1 MADVGDAGRGGPGGS
16 RIFVR
21 DATGL
26 VREVSWMDAGMYN
39 MIWASIPLAIAF
51 LLLFGPAFYAGSSP
65 YLAIVVAFALT
76 VATGFL
82 YAMLSSAIP
91 RSGGDYAWITR
102 AVAPPV
108 GLMSNL
114 SWNFWITFF
123 IGLYAAFTTAYGI
136 SPLFRLWAAT
146 FDSPGLLNAADWMVS
161 RAGTMTV
168 GIIVVLLGAALLAF
182 GRGMRAFLRIQRWAF
197 VLWFLGAIIVPIVIM
212 LVTSRDT
219 VMTRFD
225 GYVTA
230 LGGPAGAS
238 QVLLDADAGTGQAP
252 FSLTQSVL
260 MVTLPFY
267 TLAFIFQSVYFG
279 GEIKRGKRSN
289 LLSIP
294 GAHVVAAL
302 TLLLA
307 AFAFQQT
314 AGRDLLAGF
323 GLADPGDYGLAFT
336 PLYTELAAIVS
347 GNVIIGSIVILG
359 FTAMLVIFVPQTML
373 QLSRNIFAWSF
384 DRVLPE
390 KIAEVNPR
398 THSPVVA
405 VMVIAA
411 LGVTSVVILSL
422 NPQLTFL
429 VGLFGLALT
438 YLTVAV
444 AGITF
449 PYRKP
454 DVFEA
459 SPYNGRVGR
468 VPTITLVGIASLL
481 TMGTAMAILLLDP
494 NSGTHWQ
501 MNTNRVLLGAGI
513 FLLGLP
519 LYYIIRAIQRAR
531 GVDIDLAYK
540 EIPPE

>member
-1 MADVGDAGRGGPGGS
+1 MARVKGPATGQTG
-16 RIFVR
+16 IFVR

-26 VREVSWMDAGMYN
+26 VREVSWTDAAMYN

-51 LLLFGPAFYAGSSP
+51 LLLFGPAFYTGGNL
-65 YLAIVVAFALT
+65 YLATILAFALT
-76 VATGFL
+76 VSTGFL
-82 YAMLSSAIP
+82 YAMMSSAVP
-91 RSGGDYAWITR
+91 RSGGDYTWITR
-102 AVAPPV
+102 AVAAPV

-123 IGLYAAFTTAYGI
+123 IGLYAAFTTSYGI
-136 SPLFRLWAAT
+136 SPLLRLWAAR
-146 FDSPGLLNAADWMVS
+146 FDSPGLLSAADWLVS

-168 GIIVVLLGAALLAF
+168 GITVVLLGAVLLAF

-197 VLWFLGAIIVPIVIM
+197 ALWFIGAIIIPIIVM
-212 LVTSRDT
+212 LVTSRET
-219 VMTRFD
+219 VTARFD
-225 GYVTA
+225 EYVTS

-238 QVLLDADAGTGQAP
+238 RTVLEADAGTGTAP
-252 FSLTQSVL
+252 FSLSQSVL

-294 GAHVVAAL
+294 GAHAIAAAC
-302 TLLLA
+302 LLLA
-307 AFAFQQT
+307 AFAFQLS
-314 AGRDLLAGF
+314 AGRALLAGF
-323 GLADPGDYGLAFT
+323 GLADPADYGLAFT

-347 GNVIIGSIVILG
+347 GNWIIGSVIILG

-384 DRVLPE
+384 DRLLPE
-390 KIAEVNPR
+390 RVAEVNPR

-405 VMVIAA
+405 VLVITV
-411 LGVTSVVILSL
+411 LGITSVVIISL

-444 AGITF
+444 AGILF

-459 SPYNGRVGR
+459 SPYNGRIGR
-468 VPTITLVGIASLL
+468 VPIITVVGVVSLL
-481 TMGTAMAILLLDP
+481 TMGAAMAILLLDP
-494 NSGTHWQ
+494 NSGTHWRL
-501 MNTNRVLLGAGI
+501 NTNRVLLGAGI
-513 FLLGLP
+513 FLAGLP
-519 LYYIIRAIQRAR
+519 LFYLIRALQRAR
-531 GVDIDLAYK
+531 GVDVDLAYK

>member
-1 MADVGDAGRGGPGGS
+1 MAEGEKAAAGGS

-26 VREVSWMDAGMYN
+26 VREVSWLDAARYN

-51 LLLFGPAFYAGSSP
+51 LLLFGPAFYAGASL
-65 YLAIVVAFALT
+65 YLAIVVAFGLT
-76 VATGFL
+76 VSTGFL
-82 YAMLSSAIP
+82 YAMMSSAIP
-91 RSGGDYAWITR
+91 RSGGDYTWITR
-102 AVAPPV
+102 ALAPPV

-136 SPLFRLWAAT
+136 SPLFRLWAAR
-146 FDSPGLLNAADWMVS
+146 FESPGLLSAADWMVTP
-161 RAGTMTV
+161 AGTMTA
-168 GIIVVLLGAALLAF
+168 GIVVVLLGAALLAF
-182 GRGMRAFLRIQRWAF
+182 GRGIRAFLRIQRWAF
-197 VLWFLGAIIVPIVIM
+197 VLWFLGAIIVPIVVM
-212 LVTSRDT
+212 LLTGRETVTA
-219 VMTRFD
+219 RFD
-225 GYVTA
+225 EYVTA

-238 QVLLDADAGTGQAP
+238 QVVLTADAGTGAAP
-252 FSLTQSVL
+252 FSLSQSVL
-260 MVTLPFY
+260 MMTLPFY

-289 LLSIP
+289 LLAIP
-294 GAHVVAAL
+294 GAHAVAAVC
-302 TLLLA
+302 LLVA
-307 AFAFQQT
+307 AFAFQSSM
-314 AGRDLLAGF
+314 GRDFLAGF
-323 GLADPGDYGLAFT
+323 GLADPADYGLAFT
-336 PLYTELAAIVS
+336 PLYTELAAIAS
-347 GNVIIGSIVILG
+347 GNWILGSIIILG

-384 DRVLPE
+384 DRLLPE
-390 KIAEVNPR
+390 KVAEVNPR

-411 LGVTSVVILSL
+411 LGITSVVILSL

-438 YLTVAV
+438 YLTVSV
-444 AGITF
+444 AGIVF

-459 SPYNGRVGR
+459 SPYNRRLGGVPVISIVGM
-468 VPTITLVGIASLL
+468 LSLL
-481 TMGTAMAILLLDP
+481 TMGGALTILLLDP
-494 NSGTHWQ
+494 NSGTHWDA
-501 MNTNRVLLGAGI
+501 NTNRVLLGAGI
-513 FLLGLP
+513 FLAGFP

-531 GVDIDLAYK
+531 GVKIDLAYK